1 MYIFHLQSLEQ
12 ELNDTAFK
20 CFHGASELSILGGA
34 ATSYRLRSRG
44 SLLHLLFFNISQF

>member
-20 CFHGASELSILGGA
+20 CFRGASELNILGGA
-34 ATSYRLRSRG
+34 ATVA
-44 SLLHLLFFNISQF
+44 